1 MARWLF
7 ALLSSV
13 ALATAGDNPGPLT
26 VKERPVSAQQRDR
39 AAPLRVDVDLALVP
53 VTVVDQMGRT
63 VLGLQPE
70 NFRLFDEKQPRE
82 IVSFTR
88 QDAPVAVGIVF
99 DASGSMKEKQQAA
112 REAVAEFLKQLNP
125 EDQVFLVAV
134 TDRPQRLTD
143 LTHDDREILDAVMFS
158 RPGGRTALIDG
169 VYLALN
175 QLHRARNPRR
185 ALVVIS
191 DGGDNSSRY
200 TMGELMN
207 FAMESDAQ
215 IYSVGIY
222 GAPGSVEEA
231 EGPYIMEELAQ
242 KTGGRNFEVRGSAGL
257 VAAMTSVG
265 NTLHNQYVIG
275 YYPPRE
281 APAGKYRHIRVEL
294 RVPAGLPDLKVYARR
309 GYYTPD

>member
-7 ALLSSV
+7 AILFSV
-13 ALATAGDNPGPLT
+13 TLAAAQEPRGPRML
-26 VKERPVSAQQRDR
+26 EQRQAPAQQRDR
-39 AAPLRVDVDLALVP
+39 SQIRVDVDLALVP
-53 VTVVDQMGRT
+53 VTVVDPMGRA

-70 NFRLFDEKQPRE
+70 NFTLYDEKQPRD
-82 IVSFTR
+82 IVSFSR

-125 EDQVFLVAV
+125 EDEVFLVAV
-134 TDRPQRLTD
+134 TSRPERITD
-143 LTHDDREILDAVMFS
+143 FTNDEREILDAVMFT

-175 QLHRARNPRR
+175 QLHKAQNPRK

-200 TMGELMN
+200 TMGELMT

-215 IYSVGIY
+215 IYTVGIY
-222 GAPGSVEEA
+222 GAPGSVEEVD
-231 EGPYIMEELAQ
+231 GPYLMEDLA
-242 KTGGRNFEVRGSAGL
+242 KRTGGRNFEVRGSAGL
-257 VAAMTSVG
+257 VSAMVCVG

-275 YYPPRE
+275 YYPPQE

-294 RVPAGLPDLKVYARR
+294 HVPAGLPELKVYARR
-309 GYYTPD
+309 GYFKPE